1 MSVDVTASIDGNG
14 NFLSVSPSSLSAWKL
29 TPDELKGSSIF
40 EILLAEDV
48 LIAQQCFLA
57 ATFMQEAKNFECRVV
72 CPDAS
77 VKMMYWTAQWSE
89 KENSMHLIAK
99 DRPPSAGPGGAAV
112 DIVETPRLNKDKIR
126 SLLEFLPIGLL
137 MINSDGKID
146 FANTVFEHMMETRH
160 HGLEDRLIQ
169 TIFPFT
175 TIMGTLDQM
184 TLNRYVDV
192 RFEMRINSDKGRQIP
207 VEFSMQELD
216 VGGTLMYLG
225 IASSIG
231 ERLELQ
237 SMKKQFIEGIS
248 NQVRAPIVGVID
260 HLKGMLDGGYGRL
273 SEQYQRG
280 LEADVSELT
289 ETVDAIDALLEAD
302 KMETGQFKI
311 RPEPNNI
318 MVLIKQVV
326 LSSLTPIREK
336 DLVVEI
342 NGTDAPIMADESRMF
357 QVIKTILSNAIR
369 FSPPGSKV
377 RVEVMDKDN
386 RVRVEIIDRGCGM
399 SEDQKKSIF
408 ERFRKSDNESGGIG
422 SGKSLLIAKHI
433 LEKHGGVLGVISHPG
448 TGSNFWFELPKMKEQ

>member
-89 KENSMHLIAK
+89 KENSMLLVAK
-99 DRPPSAGPGGAAV
+99 DKPPTSAPGEAV
-112 DIVETPRLNKDKIR
+112 DSGRLTKDKIR

-137 MINSDGKID
+137 LVSSDGKID
-146 FANTVFEHMMETRH
+146 FANTMFEHMMESRH
-160 HGLEDRLIQ
+160 QALEDRLIQ

-192 RFEMRINSDKGRQIP
+192 RFEMRINSEKGRQIP
-207 VEFSMQELD
+207 VEFSLQELD

-225 IASSIG
+225 IVSSIG

-237 SMKKQFIEGIS
+237 SLKKQFIEGIS
-248 NQVRAPIVGVID
+248 NNVRTPIVGVID
-260 HLKGMLDGGYGRL
+260 HLQGMLGGGYGRL

-280 LEADVSELT
+280 LEADISDLS
-289 ETVDAIDALLEAD
+289 ETVGAIDALLEAE

-311 RPEPNNI
+311 KPEPNNV

-326 LSSLTPIREK
+326 LSSLQPIREK

-342 NGTDAPIMADESRMF
+342 NGSDSEVMADEARMF
-357 QVIKTILSNAIR
+357 QVIKTILANAIK
-369 FSPPGSKV
+369 FSPPASKV

-408 ERFRKSDNESGGIG
+408 ERFRKTDSDNGGMG
-422 SGKSLLIAKHI
+422 GGKSLLIARHI

-448 TGSNFWFELPKMKEQ
+448 TGSNFWFELPKMREQ

>member
-1 MSVDVTASIDGNG
+1 MDVTASIDGNG

-48 LIAQQCFLA
+48 LVAQQCFLA

-77 VKMMYWTAQWSE
+77 VKKMYWTAQWSE

-99 DRPPSAGPGGAAV
+99 DKPPGQPGSAVA
-112 DIVETPRLNKDKIR
+112 IVESPRLNLDKIS
-126 SLLEFLPIGLL
+126 SLLEFLPVGLL
-137 MINSDGKID
+137 LAGSDGKIA
-146 FANTVFEHMMETRH
+146 FANTMLEHMMETRH
-160 HGLEDRLIQ
+160 HGLEERLIQ

-175 TIMGTLDQM
+175 TIMGTLDQA
-184 TLNRYVDV
+184 TLNRYLDT
-192 RFEMRINSDKGRQIP
+192 RFEMRISSDKGRQIP

-248 NQVRAPIVGVID
+248 NQVRTPIIGVID
-260 HLKGMLDGGYGRL
+260 HISSMLEGGYGRL

-280 LEADVSELT
+280 LEADRSDLT
-289 ETVDAIDALLEAD
+289 ETVGAIDALLEAD

-311 RPEPNNI
+311 KPEPNNM
-318 MVLIKQVV
+318 MVLIKQGV
-326 LSSLTPIREK
+326 LSSLQPIREK

-342 NGTDAPIMADESRMF
+342 NGTDAAIMADEQRLF

-369 FSPPGSKV
+369 FSPPGSKI
-377 RVEVMDKDN
+377 RVEVLDKEN

-408 ERFRKSDNESGGIG
+408 ERYRKSDNDNGSMGG
-422 SGKSLLIAKHI
+422 GKSLLIAKHI

-448 TGSNFWFELPKMKEQ
+448 TGSNFWFELPRMKE

>member
-1 MSVDVTASIDGNG
+1 VDVTASIDGNG

-29 TPDELKGSSIF
+29 TPEELKGSSIF

-89 KENSMHLIAK
+89 KENSMLLVAK
-99 DRPPSAGPGGAAV
+99 EKPTGSSASRHEVPEQPV
-112 DIVETPRLNKDKIR
+112 LTRDKIQ
-126 SLLEFLPIGLL
+126 SLLEFLPVGLL
-137 MINSDGKID
+137 MVHSDGKIG
-146 FANTVFEHMMETRH
+146 FANTMFENMMEARH
-160 HGLEDRLIQ
+160 KSLEDRLIQ

-175 TIMGTLDQM
+175 TIMGTLDQQ
-184 TLNRYVDV
+184 TLNRYVDT

-207 VEFSMQELD
+207 VEFSLQELD
-216 VGGTLMYLG
+216 VGGNLMYLA

-231 ERLELQ
+231 ERMELQ

-248 NQVRAPIVGVID
+248 NNVKAPIVGVMEHIQ
-260 HLKGMLDGGYGRL
+260 GMLDGGYGRL

-280 LEADVSELT
+280 LESDLADLG
-289 ETVDAIDALLEAD
+289 ETVGAIDALLEAD

-311 RPEPNNI
+311 KPEPNNI
-318 MVLIKQVV
+318 MVLIKQAV
-326 LSSLTPIREK
+326 LSSLQPIREK
-336 DLVVEI
+336 DLSVEI
-342 NGTDAPIMADESRMF
+342 NGSDAPVMADEARMF
-357 QVIKTILSNAIR
+357 QVAKTILSNAIK

-377 RVEVMDKDN
+377 RVEVMDKEN

-399 SEDQKKSIF
+399 SEDQKASIF
-408 ERFRKSDNESGGIG
+408 DRYRKSDGDGAVG

-433 LEKHGGVLGVISHPG
+433 LDKHGGILGVISHPG
-448 TGSNFWFELPKMKEQ
+448 TGSNFYFELPKMKE

>member
-89 KENSMHLIAK
+89 KENSMLLVAK
-99 DRPPSAGPGGAAV
+99 DQPPSAGGSSSKAQEY
-112 DIVETPRLNKDKIR
+112 VEAPRLGKDKIR
-126 SLLEFLPIGLL
+126 SLLEFLPVGLL

-146 FANTVFEHMMETRH
+146 FANTMFEHMMETRNK
-160 HGLEDRLIQ
+160 GLEDRLIQ

-231 ERLELQ
+231 ERLELL
-237 SMKKQFIEGIS
+237 SLKKQFIDGIS
-248 NQVRAPIVGVID
+248 NQVRTPIVSVID

-280 LEADVSELT
+280 LEADVGELT
-289 ETVDAIDALLEAD
+289 DTLGAIDNLLESD
-302 KMETGQFKI
+302 KMETGQFKV

-336 DLVVEI
+336 DIVVEI
-342 NGTDAPIMADESRMF
+342 NGTDAPVMADEARMF

-369 FSPPGSKV
+369 FSPQGSKI

-386 RVRVEIIDRGCGM
+386 RARVEIIDRGCGM

-408 ERFRKSDNESGGIG
+408 ERFRKSDNETGGIG

-433 LEKHGGVLGVISHPG
+433 LEKHGGILGVISHPG
-448 TGSNFWFELPKMKEQ
+448 TGSNFYFELPKINE

>member
-14 NFLSVSPSSLSAWKL
+14 NFLSVSQSSLSAWKL

-48 LIAQQCFLA
+48 LVAQQCFLA

-77 VKMMYWTAQWSE
+77 VKKMYWTAQWSE

-99 DRPPSAGPGGAAV
+99 DKPPSSNGAV
-112 DIVETPRLNKDKIR
+112 IVESPALGIDKI
-126 SLLEFLPIGLL
+126 SALLEFLPVGLL
-137 MINSDGKID
+137 LAGSDGKIV
-146 FANTVFEHMMETRH
+146 FANTMLEHMMETRH
-160 HGLEDRLIQ
+160 HELEDRLIQ

-175 TIMGTLDQM
+175 TIMGTLDQA
-184 TLNRYVDV
+184 TLNRYLDV

-216 VGGTLMYLG
+216 VGGSLMYIG

-231 ERLELQ
+231 ERLELA

-248 NQVRAPIVGVID
+248 NQVRTPIVGVID
-260 HLKGMLDGGYGRL
+260 HISGMLADGYGRL

-280 LEADVSELT
+280 LEADREDLT
-289 ETVDAIDALLEAD
+289 STVGAIDALLEAD
-302 KMETGQFKI
+302 KLETGQFRI
-311 RPEPNNI
+311 TTEPNNI
-318 MVLIKQVV
+318 MVLIKQGV
-326 LSSLTPIREK
+326 LSLLSPIRDK

-342 NGTDAPIMADESRMF
+342 NGSDAGIMADEQRMF

-369 FSPPGSKV
+369 YSPPGSKI
-377 RVEVMDKDN
+377 RVECLEKEN
-386 RVRVEIIDRGCGM
+386 RIRVEIIDRGQGM
-399 SEDQKKSIF
+399 SEDQKKAIF
-408 ERFRKSDNESGGIG
+408 ERYRNSNGDSGGMG
-422 SGKSLLIAKHI
+422 GGKSLLVAKHI
-433 LEKHGGVLGVISHPG
+433 LEKHGGILGVISHPG
-448 TGSNFWFELPKMKEQ
+448 TGSNFWFELPRLPG

>member
-1 MSVDVTASIDGNG
+1 VDVTASIDGNG

-89 KENSMHLIAK
+89 KENSMLLVAK
-99 DRPPSAGPGGAAV
+99 DQPPSAGGSSSKTQEY
-112 DIVETPRLNKDKIR
+112 VEAPRLGKDKIR
-126 SLLEFLPIGLL
+126 SLLEFLPVGLL

-146 FANTVFEHMMETRH
+146 FANTMFEHMMETRNK
-160 HGLEDRLIQ
+160 GLEDRLIQ

-192 RFEMRINSDKGRQIP
+192 RFEMRIISDKGRQIP

-231 ERLELQ
+231 ERLELL
-237 SMKKQFIEGIS
+237 SLKKQFIDGIS
-248 NQVRAPIVGVID
+248 NQVRTPIVSVID

-289 ETVDAIDALLEAD
+289 DTLGAIDNLLESD
-302 KMETGQFKI
+302 KMETGQFKV

-336 DLVVEI
+336 DIVVEI
-342 NGTDAPIMADESRMF
+342 NGTDAPVMADEARMF

-369 FSPPGSKV
+369 FSPQGSKI

-386 RVRVEIIDRGCGM
+386 RARVEIIDRGCGM

-408 ERFRKSDNESGGIG
+408 ERFRKSDNETGGIG

-433 LEKHGGVLGVISHPG
+433 LEKHGGILGVISHPG
-448 TGSNFWFELPKMKEQ
+448 TGSNFYFELPKMQE

>member
-89 KENSMHLIAK
+89 KENSMLLIAK
-99 DRPPSAGPGGAAV
+99 DRPPGAAGAGAGA
-112 DIVETPRLNKDKIR
+112 VEALEAARLTKDKIR
-126 SLLEFLPIGLL
+126 SLLEFLPVGLL
-137 MINSDGKID
+137 IVYSDGKID
-146 FANTVFEHMMETRH
+146 FANTMFENMMEARH
-160 HGLEDRLIQ
+160 HGLEERLIQ

-175 TIMGTLDQM
+175 TIMGTLDQA
-184 TLNRYVDV
+184 TLNRYVDT
-192 RFEMRINSDKGRQIP
+192 RFEMRINSEKGRLIP

-231 ERLELQ
+231 ERIELQ

-260 HLKGMLDGGYGRL
+260 HLKSMLDGGYGRL

-280 LEADVSELT
+280 LEADMSDLG
-289 ETVDAIDALLEAD
+289 ETLGAIDALLEAD

-311 RPEPNNI
+311 KPEPNNM

-326 LSSLTPIREK
+326 LSSLQPIREK

-342 NGTDAPIMADESRMF
+342 NGSDASIMADEGRMF
-357 QVIKTILSNAIR
+357 QVVKTILSNAIR
-369 FSPPGSKV
+369 FSPPASKV
-377 RVEVMDKDN
+377 RVEVLDKDN

-399 SEDQKKSIF
+399 SEDQKNSIF
-408 ERFRKSDNESGGIG
+408 DRYRKSDSDNGGIG
-422 SGKSLLIAKHI
+422 GGKSLLIAKHI
-433 LEKHGGVLGVISHPG
+433 LDKHGGILGVISHPG
-448 TGSNFWFELPKMKEQ
+448 TGSNFWFELPKTKE

>member
-1 MSVDVTASIDGNG
+1 VDVTASIDGNG
-14 NFLSVSPSSLSAWKL
+14 NFLSVSPSSLSAWKF

-89 KENSMHLIAK
+89 KENSMLLVAK
-99 DRPPSAGPGGAAV
+99 EKPPMAGGDVQEG
-112 DIVETPRLNKDKIR
+112 PRLTKDKITG
-126 SLLEFLPIGLL
+126 LLEFLPVGLL
-137 MINSDGKID
+137 LVYADGKID
-146 FANTVFEHMMETRH
+146 FANTMFENMMEARH
-160 HGLEDRLIQ
+160 KSLEERLIH

-175 TIMGTLDQM
+175 TIMGTLDQA
-184 TLNRYVDV
+184 TLNRYVDT
-192 RFEMRINSDKGRQIP
+192 RFEMRINSEKGRQIP

-216 VGGTLMYLG
+216 VGGNLMYLG

-231 ERLELQ
+231 ERMELQ

-248 NQVRAPIVGVID
+248 NNVRAPIVGVMEHIQ
-260 HLKGMLDGGYGRL
+260 GMLDGGYGRL

-280 LEADVSELT
+280 LEADVSDLGDT
-289 ETVDAIDALLEAD
+289 LGSIDALLEAD

-311 RPEPNNI
+311 KPEPNNM
-318 MVLIKQVV
+318 MVLIKQAV
-326 LSSLTPIREK
+326 LSSLQPIREK

-342 NGTDAPIMADESRMF
+342 NGSDAAIMADEARMF
-357 QVIKTILSNAIR
+357 QVMKTILANAIK
-369 FSPPGSKV
+369 FSPPSSKV
-377 RVEVMDKDN
+377 RVEVLEKDN

-399 SEDQKKSIF
+399 SEDQKNGIF
-408 ERFRKSDNESGGIG
+408 DRYRKSDSGSIG
-422 SGKSLLIAKHI
+422 GGKSLLIAKHI
-433 LEKHGGVLGVISHPG
+433 LDKHGGILGVISHPG
-448 TGSNFWFELPKMKEQ
+448 TGSNFWFEVPKMKE